1 MEYIVV
7 GIFTALI
14 VWCFVAG
21 VRRPKLRG
29 AAPALLTTLGVLGT
43 FVGIF
48 IGLLDF
54 NVQGIKESIPSL
66 LDGLK
71 IAFATSIIGM
81 FAGVLFKVLS
91 SLGVFGEGASQGEV
105 GPGEIHGVLVD
116 VREAAIGQKDAL
128 GDLRKAIAGDSD
140 DTLLTQLKNLRTE
153 MGDNSK
159 KLISEFQEFAQKM
172 AENNSQA
179 LIEALENV
187 MRDFNAKINEQFGD
201 NFKQLNEAVGKLVV
215 WQENYRQ
222 QMDVLEKQIEAV
234 TNNLQSSSE
243 SLTQIVEKT
252 TALPKTLESLEPLL
266 AEARQRMN
274 ELEEH
279 LKAIAS
285 LGEKAQN
292 AFPEIENNLKQM
304 TEGMAAAVEESV
316 SQSQA
321 AVEAQA
327 ESVKQ
332 LKESI
337 QETQD
342 DFEKEIKN
350 HLKQVTEGM
359 AAAVEESVSQ
369 SQAAVAEQTESVRQ
383 LRASIQ
389 GTQAALEKE
398 IEAALT
404 TAVQQMG
411 KRLGTLAEAL
421 GNEYSKVNQ
430 AVESM
435 TETIS
440 RLNGRQ

>member
-29 AAPALLTTLGVLGT
+29 ATPALLTTLGVLGT

-91 SLGVFGEGASQGEV
+91 SLGYFGEEASQEEV
-105 GPGEIHGVLVD
+105 GPGEIYDVLVD
-116 VREAAIGQKDAL
+116 VREAARGQKDAL

-159 KLISEFQEFAQKM
+159 KLISEFQEFARKM

-179 LIEALENV
+179 LIEALEKV
-187 MRDFNAKINEQFGD
+187 MRDFSVIMNDLVGAE
-201 NFKQLNEAVGKLVV
+201 FKQLKEAVDRLVD
-215 WQENYRQ
+215 WQKEYR
-222 QMDVLEKQIEAV
+222 LQIESA
-234 TNNLQSSSE
+234 TNNLKSSSE

-266 AEARQRMN
+266 TEARDRIG
-274 ELEEH
+274 ELEAH
-279 LKAIAS
+279 LKAFAT
-285 LGEKAQN
+285 LEQKAQN
-292 AFPEIENNLKQM
+292 AFPVIEDNLKQM
-304 TEGMAAAVEESV
+304 TEGMADAVRESVHNSHTAVVEQTKAVEE
-316 SQSQA
+316 
-321 AVEAQA
+321 
-327 ESVKQ
+327 
-332 LKESI
+332 
-337 QETQD
+337 
-342 DFEKEIKN
+342 
-350 HLKQVTEGM
+350 
-359 AAAVEESVSQ
+359 
-369 SQAAVAEQTESVRQ
+369 QTEFVRQ
-383 LRASIQ
+383 LRTSIQ
-389 GTQAALEKE
+389 GTHASLEEEIKAAL
-398 IEAALT
+398 AA
-404 TAVQQMG
+404 AVLAMG

-421 GNEYSKVNQ
+421 GDEYEKVNK
-430 AVESM
+430 AVGDM
-435 TETIS
+435 NETIK